1 MSRKGK
7 SRETVNYWLPMAK
20 GIGGNGEGVLMDIG
34 FLFEVLKKDLKLII
48 VMETQFFEYT
58 NNRCIV

>member
-7 SRETVNYWLPMAK
+7 SIETVNYWLPMAK

-34 FLFEVLKKDLKLII
+34 FLFEVLKKI
-48 VMETQFFEYT
+48 
-58 NNRCIV
+58 

>member
-7 SRETVNYWLPMAK
+7 SIETVNYWLPTAK

-34 FLFEVLKKDLKLII
+34 FLFEVLKNI
-48 VMETQFFEYT
+48 
-58 NNRCIV
+58 

>member
-1 MSRKGK
+1 
-7 SRETVNYWLPMAK
+7 MAK

>member
-7 SRETVNYWLPMAK
+7 SIETVNYWLHMAK
-20 GIGGNGEGVLMDIG
+20 GIGGTGEGVLMDIG